1 MLGLYSEIVKLLG
14 PDALDMSCT
23 TILHADVDYDL
34 AGSTALT
41 SVMIQHEKQ
50 SSIDIKVS
58 IQRTAH

>member
-1 MLGLYSEIVKLLG
+1 
-14 PDALDMSCT
+14 MSCT